1 MEVQNVKKTECIT
14 QNVLCR
20 ITLNTI
26 SKLTDVIT
34 AREKRSAVIS
44 FVLSYLH
51 LRHYINSQVINIL
64 EQICYPAR
72 PVLLNLLP
80 LITPNNRV

>member
-1 MEVQNVKKTECIT
+1 MEVQNVNNTEYNT

-20 ITLNTI
+20 ISI
-26 SKLTDVIT
+26 SKLTNIIT

-51 LRHYINSQVINIL
+51 LRHYINSQVINVL
-64 EQICYPAR
+64 EQICYPTR